1 MDVHDLTAAYALDAL
16 DPVERETY
24 EAHLGQCA
32 HCREELASLGE
43 TATALA
49 FAVVSPAPPQ
59 RLRGRIL
66 AASAIE
72 RENVVPLPIR
82 RPWLARMSAAAAS
95 VAAGAAVGLGIWAT
109 TLSHSLDRAR
119 ASSAR
124 AEEAAHVLAD
134 PNSQKIAL
142 RGGSG
147 MLAVDPS
154 GRGVLIV
161 HRLPAAPSDR
171 VYEAWVIPPGG
182 KPKRAGLFRGGDSPT
197 MLTLDQMV
205 PAGSVVAA
213 TMERQGGVDAPTDT
227 PLFSAQ
233 T

>member
-16 DPVERETY
+16 GPVERETY

-32 HCREELASLGE
+32 RCREELASLGE

-49 FAVVSPAPPQ
+49 FAVVSPAPPP
-59 RLRGRIL
+59 RLRDRIL
-66 AASAIE
+66 TAAAVE
-72 RENVVPLPIR
+72 RENVVPLPLR
-82 RPWLARMSAAAAS
+82 RPWLVRATAAAAS
-95 VAAGAAVGLGIWAT
+95 VAACTAAGLGIWAS

-119 ASSAR
+119 ASR
-124 AEEAAHVLAD
+124 AEAEAAAQVLAD
-134 PNSQKIAL
+134 PSSQKVAL

-154 GRGVLIV
+154 GRGVLV
-161 HRLPAAPSDR
+161 VRRLPAAPSGR

-182 KPKRAGLFRGGDSPT
+182 KPKPAGLFRGGESLT

-205 PAGSVVAA
+205 PAGSTVAA
-213 TMERQGGVDAPTDT
+213 TMEQQGGVDAPTET

>member
-59 RLRGRIL
+59 QLRGRIL
-66 AASAIE
+66 AAAATE
-72 RENVVPLPIR
+72 RENVVPLPIPR
-82 RPWLARMSAAAAS
+82 AWLVRATATAAS
-95 VAAGAAVGLGIWAT
+95 VAACAALGLGIWAS
-109 TLSHSLDRAR
+109 TLSQSLDRAR
-119 ASSAR
+119 ASSAS
-124 AEEAAHVLAD
+124 AEQAAQVLAA

-142 RGGSG
+142 HGGSG
-147 MLAVDPS
+147 MLAVDPT
-154 GRGVLIV
+154 GRGVLV
-161 HRLPAAPSDR
+161 VERLPAAPSGHI
-171 VYEAWVIPPGG
+171 YEAWVIPPGG
-182 KPKRAGLFRGGDSPT
+182 APHKAGLFESNGSMT
-197 MLTLDQMV
+197 MV
-205 PAGSVVAA
+205 PLAENVPKGAVVAA
-213 TMERQGGVDAPTDT
+213 TLERAGGTDRPTQT
-227 PLFSAQ
+227 PVFSAQ